1 MGCPNFWRLLMKK
14 RTLFSISFVIPSVI
28 IVGVFVYAF
37 IGWTLGVSFTN
48 WNTLLPN
55 WSFAG
60 LKNYIYLLTQDM
72 RFHIDLINNFIFLPF
87 FVIGTMIIGFSLA
100 TLLNS
105 GIKFESL
112 FRTIFLLPMAISLVV
127 SGVIWIWIYD
137 PTNGGI
143 ASLFQLFHLPP
154 INWLG
159 SMTFA
164 LPGIIITAIWQYT
177 GFTTSIY
184 LAGLRG
190 IPQEVIEA
198 AKLDGAHGFRLY
210 WEIIIPMVQS
220 STVTAFVLMVQ
231 LSLQMFDLIWVMTQ
245 GGPAFATETPAVYMF
260 EAAFEQ
266 NFISQG
272 AAIAIIIFVLTLI
285 VVIPYLLL
293 TGRIT
298 EEEA

>member
-1 MGCPNFWRLLMKK
+1 M
-14 RTLFSISFVIPSVI
+14 
-28 IVGVFVYAF
+28 VF
-37 IGWTLGVSFTN
+37 
-48 WNTLLPN
+48 
-55 WSFAG
+55 
-60 LKNYIYLLTQDM
+60 
-72 RFHIDLINNFIFLPF
+72 
-87 FVIGTMIIGFSLA
+87 LA

-127 SGVIWIWIYD
+127 SGVIWIYD
-137 PTNGGI
+137 PTNGGL
-143 ASLFQLFHLPP
+143 ASLFQLFHLSP

-220 STVTAFVLMVQ
+220 STVTAFVLMV
-231 LSLQMFDLIWVMTQ
+231 
-245 GGPAFATETPAVYMF
+245 
-260 EAAFEQ
+260 
-266 NFISQG
+266 
-272 AAIAIIIFVLTLI
+272 
-285 VVIPYLLL
+285 
-293 TGRIT
+293 
-298 EEEA
+298 